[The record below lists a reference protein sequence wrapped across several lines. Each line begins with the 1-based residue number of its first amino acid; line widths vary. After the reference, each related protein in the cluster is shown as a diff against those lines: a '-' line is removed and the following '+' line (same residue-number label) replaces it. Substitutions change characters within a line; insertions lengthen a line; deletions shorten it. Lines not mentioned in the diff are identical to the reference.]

1 MKTFWLTGEKFDES
15 KTDSS
20 RSKKITIDE
29 GIDEVEEI
37 TFTFLSLFFLRISLC
52 FSSYFLLLFSF
63 SWSVAGPRAILR
75 KEKVVRQLNT

>member
-37 TFTFLSLFFLRISLC
+37 TFTFHVSDHDSELC
-52 FSSYFLLLFSF
+52 HTL
-63 SWSVAGPRAILR
+63 
-75 KEKVVRQLNT
+75 

>member
-37 TFTFLSLFFLRISLC
+37 TFTSR
-52 FSSYFLLLFSF
+52 
-63 SWSVAGPRAILR
+63 
-75 KEKVVRQLNT
+75 